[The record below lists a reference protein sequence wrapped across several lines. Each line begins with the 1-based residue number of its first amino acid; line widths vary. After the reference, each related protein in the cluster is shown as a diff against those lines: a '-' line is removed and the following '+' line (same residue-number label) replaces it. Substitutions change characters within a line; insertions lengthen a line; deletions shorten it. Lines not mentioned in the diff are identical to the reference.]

1 MRSTQ
6 QPQRP
11 SAGSLLPA
19 SLADTELDHVERM
32 VQYVTRAQD
41 AHSPR
46 GIDADYW
53 KKRLRVLEQTYDLV
67 ATQRQRVTR
76 LFAMLERGQL
86 DGQGGP
92 GVPVAAARRGVPAL

>member
-19 SLADTELDHVERM
+19 SLADTELAHVERM
-32 VQYVTRAQD
+32 VHYVTRVQGA
-41 AHSPR
+41 ASPR

-53 KKRLRVLEQTYDLV
+53 KKRLRTLEATYDLV
-67 ATQRQRVTR
+67 TTQRQRVAT
-76 LFAMLERGQL
+76 LFAMLERSKH
-86 DGQGGP
+86 DGRAGLAER
-92 GVPVAAARRGVPAL
+92 AAAA